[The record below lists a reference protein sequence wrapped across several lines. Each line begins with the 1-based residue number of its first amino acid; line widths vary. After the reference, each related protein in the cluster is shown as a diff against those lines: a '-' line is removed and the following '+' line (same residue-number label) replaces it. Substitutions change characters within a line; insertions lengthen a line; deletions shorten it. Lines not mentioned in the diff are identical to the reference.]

1 MVPMLFWL
9 ASLRAALS
17 LAGRV
22 AFGSAY
28 AVAIAIPVVVAFLFA
43 GVSDGAVAGGEGSDT
58 LRAGETPLLQLR
70 KLTLTASHKTGGRD
84 RELANAARQAAKALV
99 DRQQSAGYWLTS
111 YSDTTRFENPHQE
124 INTFLS
130 AIIIDIVTPVAAQAG
145 LADTLQRA
153 RDFLA
158 TQIEDNGLVRYKGK
172 IGTCTMTP
180 DADDTALVWRV
191 APGERTELLATAI
204 GTLSQFRRA
213 DGLYRTWLAPR
224 DQFVCLDASGKDP
237 NPPDIGIQMHVLML
251 LAQADPP
258 AARALCEAL
267 QKRSGDE
274 DIWVY
279 YKKAPPIVILRM
291 LDLRRIGCPLELPQA
306 LLQTTVPGQEV
317 WIEATQLLQRMENT
331 KDRDTVYAETAAL
344 LDKLASDG
352 FSLLTRAPPF
362 IYHNDLTASL
372 RRFYW
377 SEELGYALW
386 LRLYY
391 ENERARLRL
400 HCRGGDAKQ
409 GCIEP

>member
-1 MVPMLFWL
+1 MLLWL
-9 ASLRAALS
+9 ASLLAALS
-17 LAGRV
+17 VAGRA

-28 AVAIAIPVVVAFLFA
+28 GVGVAMPVVVAFLFA
-43 GVSDGAVAGGEGSDT
+43 GVSDGAVARGQGPDT
-58 LRAGETPLLQLR
+58 MRARETQLLQLR
-70 KLTLTASHKTGGRD
+70 RLAAAASDKTGSRD
-84 RELANAARQAAKALV
+84 RELASAAREAAKMLV
-99 DRQQSAGYWLTS
+99 DHQQSAGYWLTS
-111 YSDTTRFENPHQE
+111 FTDTTRYEHPRQE

-130 AIIIDIVTPVAAQAG
+130 AIMIDVITPVAAQAG
-145 LADTLQRA
+145 LAGTLQRA

-172 IGTCTMTP
+172 IGNCTITP

-191 APGERTELLATAI
+191 APGKQTELLATAI
-204 GTLSQFRRA
+204 GTLSQFRTA

-224 DQFVCLDASGKDP
+224 DQFVCLDASGTDP

-317 WIEATQLLQRMENT
+317 WIEATHLLQQMDNT

-344 LDKLASDG
+344 LHKLASDG

-386 LRLYY
+386 IRLYY

-400 HCRGGDAKQ
+400 QCSGGDAKQ
-409 GCIEP
+409 GCVEP